1 MAGMAWIKAHPTVG
15 TPPWAASLGECCVVK
30 DPRKEEEKRDERKG
44 GCISLGK
51 LERLDVFE
59 WNLIYG

>member
-15 TPPWAASLGECCVVK
+15 TTPWAASLGECCVVK
-30 DPRKEEEKRDERKG
+30 DPRRKKKREMKERG

-59 WNLIYG
+59 WNLIHG